1 MEDKLWELRVVYK
14 ERYIKEAY
22 KIIHRIAKVNQELLF
37 TKSHNA
43 AVRDNAMKLSK
54 SKYKGRLIVFPTKY
68 CYTALFFAI
77 YSCRAEV

>member
-1 MEDKLWELRVVYK
+1 MGTEGVYK

-43 AVRDNAMKLSK
+43 AVRDNAMKLSN
-54 SKYKGRLIVFPTKY
+54 SKYK
-68 CYTALFFAI
+68 A
-77 YSCRAEV
+77 